1 MAVAGG
7 DGWLY
12 FGHGAM
18 TNSGVVGL
26 DAYEIG
32 WLRRLPHAHD
42 VPGLPVRL
50 RGQRFTTAD
59 PLTRRSEAVTGAFA
73 PFGTP
78 SRPGQVVE
86 PGLPCTASV
95 MRCRTDGSGLELV
108 AWGTRPAYGL
118 CFLPDGR
125 LLALDQGPDARG
137 RRPGRGAA
145 AAPAHRG
152 QAQPGR
158 RHPARPGLRAVRG
171 DGQGGRGPAGQ
182 RRALEAAAGL
192 SELG

>member
-59 PLTRRSEAVTGAFA
+59 PLTGRSEAVTGAFA

-108 AWGTRPAYGL
+108 AWGIRNAYGV

-125 LLALDQGPDARG
+125 LLALDQGADDRGSRPVGGAPDLLLEV
-137 RRPGRGAA
+137 RPGRWYGW
-145 AAPAHRG
+145 P
-152 QAQPGR
+152 
-158 RHPARPGLRAVRG
+158 
-171 DGQGGRGPAGQ
+171 DFIGGRPITD
-182 RRALEAAAGL
+182 EAFVPERGERP
-192 SELG
+192 ELL